1 MKHEFITPIQ
11 SIQSRRKSCF
21 FKLQDI
27 DEGRVTRERGKS
39 LSLSPNSR
47 KTVSKVI
54 APKPAATT
62 ALQDGEKP
70 VSARKPL
77 KHGRVVGSRYNQF
90 PNQSNVSFTVSD
102 AQKQE
107 SNKHDKRC
115 VSNERIVDSCK
126 NEKSENR
133 MKKWEIPSE
142 VIILKEESPQSI
154 GKINDL
160 LPKIRTVRVWHE
172 SPRASGP
179 AKRVAELMGRKPYFS
194 MEEETENSVRQ
205 ALSLA
210 EGDGEKE

>member
-1 MKHEFITPIQ
+1 MEIEEIEKEVSPLSSKLEAIRLEKAEYCARSIAMRGRDVPAKFMEPKQSIKNLETAFMKHEFITPIQ

-39 LSLSPNSR
+39 LSLSPKSR
-47 KTVSKVI
+47 KTVYK
-54 APKPAATT
+54 
-62 ALQDGEKP
+62 ALQRW
-70 VSARKPL
+70 RKTSIG
-77 KHGRVVGSRYNQF
+77 KETIETWRAVGSRYNQI
-90 PNQSNVSFTVSD
+90 PNQSN
-102 AQKQE
+102 
-107 SNKHDKRC
+107 
-115 VSNERIVDSCK
+115 

-133 MKKWEIPSE
+133 MKKKWEIPSE

-154 GKINDL
+154 
-160 LPKIRTVRVWHE
+160 
-172 SPRASGP
+172 GP

-210 EGDGEKE
+210 EGDGEKK